1 LAKIVNAYAGHCRSF
16 AASASSAAMPRCYN
30 PFVQSQAQSLGYVRI
45 WREGN
50 VYRYVPAD
58 NPAPENAVL
67 GERLRTADEEVIYID
82 RGAAGE
88 FIRGA
93 VKG

>member
-1 LAKIVNAYAGHCRSF
+1 MQSEAK
-16 AASASSAAMPRCYN
+16 P
-30 PFVQSQAQSLGYVRI
+30 LGYVRV
-45 WREGN
+45 WREGDAW
-50 VYRYVPAD
+50 RYVPAD

-67 GERLRTADEEVIYID
+67 GERLRTDDEEIIYILRD
-82 RGAAGE
+82 DGGD

>member
-1 LAKIVNAYAGHCRSF
+1 MTHE
-16 AASASSAAMPRCYN
+16 
-30 PFVQSQAQSLGYVRI
+30 AQSLGYVRG
-45 WREGN
+45 WREGG
-50 VYRYVPAD
+50 VWKWVPAD

-67 GERLRTADEEVIYID
+67 GERLRTDDEEVIYIL
-82 RGAAGE
+82 RGDGGD